1 MGDTMAADI
10 SDLVATEDKAKA
22 GFSAMTAAKTKEIA
36 ALTKAI
42 EEKSVRVGDLA
53 VEVAQA
59 KEDLSDT
66 EKALADDQKF
76 LQDLDKNCAAKKV
89 EMEETVKMRGMELV
103 AIADTIK
110 ILNDDDALELFKK
123 TLPSASFIQE
133 QFTSRQVRNQALV
146 LLQDTRRKHPHT
158 NSRTSLEFLTL
169 VLAGKKPNFDKV
181 LSMIDDLTAALE
193 KEQADDEKK
202 KDYCGKQLDTVEDE
216 MKVLKQEVEDLDV
229 LMRET

>member
-10 SDLVATEDKAKA
+10 ADLVAKEDEAKA
-22 GFSAMTAAKTKEIA
+22 GFAEMTAAKAKEVE

-42 EEKSVRVGDLA
+42 EEKSVRVGDLS

-89 EMEETVKMRGMELV
+89 EWEETTKMRGMELL

-133 QFTSRQVRNQALV
+133 QITSRQMRNQALA
-146 LLQDTRRKHPHT
+146 LLKDTRRKHPHSNT
-158 NSRTSLEFLTL
+158 RTSLQFITL
-169 VLAGKKPNFDKV
+169 VLAGKQPNFDKV
-181 LSMIDDLTAALE
+181 ISMVDDLTAALV
-193 KEQADDEKK
+193 KEQTDDDTKKEYCEKTLYK
-202 KDYCGKQLDTVEDE
+202 VEDE
-216 MKVLKQEVEDLDV
+216 MKVLKQEVEDLDA
-229 LMRET
+229 LME